1 MYLFDTDALSNIVRK
16 SPSPLL
22 IERLKKTPGEFQFT
36 TAINVAEIYY
46 VARRTAHSERILNV
60 FEERVFPNIS
70 VLPFD
75 EKSAK
80 IYGALKAKLEKRGL
94 AKSEPNL
101 RIASI
106 ALQHRLTLVTANIKH
121 FQDIPGLTVESWL

>member
-1 MYLFDTDALSNIVRK
+1 MYLFDTDVLSNIVRK

-22 IERLKKTPGEFQFT
+22 LDKLKRIPGEFQFT
-36 TAINVAEIYY
+36 TAINIGEIYY
-46 VARRTAHSERILNV
+46 GAKRMPHSANILAV
-60 FEERVFPNIS
+60 FEEKVFPNIS

-80 IYGALKAKLEKRGL
+80 IYGVLKAKVEKKGL
-94 AKSEPNL
+94 SKSEPDL

-106 ALQHRLTLVTANIKH
+106 ALQHRLTLVTANIRH
-121 FQDIPGLTVESWL
+121 FQDIPGLNVESWL